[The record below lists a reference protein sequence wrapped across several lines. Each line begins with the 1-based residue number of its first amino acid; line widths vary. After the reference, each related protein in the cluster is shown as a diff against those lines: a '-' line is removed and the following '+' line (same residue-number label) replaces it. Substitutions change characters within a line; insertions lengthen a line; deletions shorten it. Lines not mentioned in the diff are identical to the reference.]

1 LVYYH
6 IDDEVQRQ
14 TSESDITYEALGVE
28 DEEQARELLEQ
39 EAADY
44 ESVDGVEHNIEY
56 DDEGIVETLEV
67 DYTVEEISEISSLEV
82 DEEANEAQFI
92 SMEQS
97 EEQLLNSG
105 YELAEGE

>member
-1 LVYYH
+1 M
-6 IDDEVQRQ
+6 
-14 TSESDITYEALGVE
+14 
-28 DEEQARELLEQ
+28 
-39 EAADY
+39 
-44 ESVDGVEHNIEY
+44 DGVEHNIEY

-67 DYTVEEISEISSLEV
+67 DYTVAEISEISSLEGAEF